1 MSLKDTKYSVLDLV
15 PVLEGKTPADSFER
29 TVELAQHA
37 ERLGYTRY
45 WMAEHHNMPAIASS
59 ATAVAISHVA
69 HHTSTIRVGSGGV
82 MLPNHA
88 PLVIA
93 EQFGTL
99 ATLFPNRID
108 LGLGRAPGTDQMTAQ
123 ALRRDL
129 NSRAEEFPNQLEELR
144 NYFEGKNIIHAVP
157 GEGLDVPIWLLGSS
171 GFSAQLAGRLGLPF
185 SFASHFSPNNTH
197 GALNLYRSSFTPSD
211 VLEAPHAMLGVN
223 VVAADT
229 DEEAEKLATSQQQ
242 AFLNLVRN
250 TKNLLQPPVDDMDE
264 VWTPGEKAALQQQL
278 GASIVG
284 SKETVRRKL
293 EAFQAETDA
302 DELMIVSQI
311 YDQEARLHSYQL
323 VSDIM
328 NGK

>member
-1 MSLKDTKYSVLDLV
+1 MSLQDTKYSVLDLV

-29 TVELAQHA
+29 TKELAQHA
-37 ERLGYTRY
+37 EKLGYTRY

-88 PLVIA
+88 PLIIA

-99 ATLFPNRID
+99 ATLFKDRID

-129 NSRAEEFPNQLEELR
+129 NSRAEDFPNQLEELQ
-144 NYFEGKNIIHAVP
+144 NYFEGNNIIHAVP
-157 GEGLDVPIWLLGSS
+157 GEGVNVPIWLLGSS
-171 GFSAQLAGRLGLPF
+171 GFSAQLSAQLGLPF
-185 SFASHFSPNNTH
+185 AFASHFSPNNTH
-197 GALNLYRSSFTPSD
+197 GALNLYRSRFTPSE
-211 VLEAPHAMLGVN
+211 VLDEPYAMVGVN

-250 TKNLLQPPVDDMDE
+250 TKNLLQPPVDDMEE

-284 SKETVRRKL
+284 SKETVRQKL
-293 EAFQAETDA
+293 EKFQAETEA

-311 YDQEARLHSYQL
+311 YDQEARLYSYQL
-323 VSDIM
+323 VSEIM
-328 NGK
+328 NEQ